1 MSHQLY
7 DIDSIIESLKQQKD
21 EIRLQIHLAG
31 AEVRDE
37 LSALEKKLEELSTR
51 ADLLRKEA
59 GDTSA
64 NVIEA
69 AKLVADEVKHGFE
82 RIRKLL

>member
-1 MSHQLY
+1 MA
-7 DIDSIIESLKQQKD
+7 K
-21 EIRLQIHLAG
+21 

-37 LSALEKKLEELSTR
+37 LSELEKKLEEHGTK

-59 GDTSA
+59 GDTSS

-69 AKLVADEVKHGFE
+69 TKLVADEIKQGFE
-82 RIRKLL
+82 HIRKLLLLSSATHNLTQV

>member
-1 MSHQLY
+1 MSHQR
-7 DIDSIIESLKQQKD
+7 DIDNIIESLKQQKD
-21 EIRLQIHLAG
+21 EIRLQIHLAK

-37 LSALEKKLEELSTR
+37 LSELEKKLEELGSK
-51 ADLLRKEA
+51 ADVLRKEA
-59 GDTSA
+59 ADTSS

-69 AKLVADEVKHGFE
+69 SKLVADEIKQGFE